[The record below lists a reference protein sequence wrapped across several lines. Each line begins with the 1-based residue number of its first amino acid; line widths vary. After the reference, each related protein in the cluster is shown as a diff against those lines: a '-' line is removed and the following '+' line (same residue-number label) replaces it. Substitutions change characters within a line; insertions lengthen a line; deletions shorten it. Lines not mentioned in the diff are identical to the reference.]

1 MKLLNKMAEITIDNA
16 HFILGIDANA
26 SEAAIKKAF
35 RKKALSC
42 HPDKHPDDPKAVE
55 TFVQLCQAQTIL
67 LEAFA
72 EPDSVEDDDIDQRED
87 SPFVPREQPYKGEP
101 SRSTTSNAQSKKSS
115 KPKEYST
122 RENSK
127 EWSNESESSFYGK

>member
-1 MKLLNKMAEITIDNA
+1 MTEVTIDNA
-16 HFILGIDANA
+16 HLILGIDANA
-26 SEAAIKKAF
+26 SEATIKKAF

-42 HPDKHPDDPKAVE
+42 HPDKHPNDPKAVE

-72 EPDSVEDDDIDQRED
+72 DPDSVEDDDDIDQRED
-87 SPFVPREQPYKGEP
+87 SPFVPREQPFTGEP

-115 KPKEYST
+115 KPKEYSAK
-122 RENSK
+122 ENSK
-127 EWSNESESSFYGK
+127 EWSKESEASFHGE

>member
-1 MKLLNKMAEITIDNA
+1 MVEVTIDNA
-16 HFILGIDANA
+16 HLILGIDANA
-26 SEAAIKKAF
+26 SEATIKKAF

-42 HPDKHPDDPKAVE
+42 HPDKHPNDPKAVE

-72 EPDSVEDDDIDQRED
+72 DPESVEDDDIDQRED
-87 SPFVPREQPYKGEP
+87 APFVPREPPFTGEP

-115 KPKEYST
+115 KPKEYSSK
-122 RENSK
+122 ENSK
-127 EWSNESESSFYGK
+127 EGSNESESSFHGE

>member
-1 MKLLNKMAEITIDNA
+1 MADVTIDNA
-16 HFILGIDANA
+16 HLILGIDVNA

-42 HPDKHPDDPKAVE
+42 HPDKHPNDPKAVE

-72 EPDSVEDDDIDQRED
+72 EPDSIEDDDIDQRED
-87 SPFVPREQPYKGEP
+87 SPFVPREQPFKGEP

-122 RENSK
+122 KENLN
-127 EWSNESESSFYGK
+127 EWFKDEESSFHGK